1 MIPARRPD
9 RGVVER
15 VAVAVATEHG
25 VDLEK
30 ITLMAQTPAAVA
42 ARRECYR
49 RVLDQTGCSV
59 KGLAYVWG
67 CDHQTIR
74 KSLLA
79 VAA

>member
-1 MIPARRPD
+1 MTRAARPARD
-9 RGVVER
+9 LVTSVVASVAAERGV
-15 VAVAVATEHG
+15 
-25 VDLEK
+25 DPDK
-30 ITLMAQTPAAVA
+30 ITFMVQAPEAVA

-49 RVLDQTGCSV
+49 RVIAQSGCSV
-59 KGLAYVWG
+59 KGLAHVWG

>member
-1 MIPARRPD
+1 MNPPRRPD
-9 RGVVER
+9 RGVVKR
-15 VAVAVATEHG
+15 VASAVAVEHG
-25 VDLEK
+25 VALEK
-30 ITLMAQTPAAVA
+30 ITLMDQAPAAVA

-59 KGLAYVWG
+59 KGLAHVWG